1 MVCVTIIIATA
12 CVKTASYKYEDS
24 QLDEKY
30 VQSIENNPQI
40 SHFSLNRDYMPYKAI
55 KKQYTYVDT
64 RLDTIYV
71 LKGNTVIEN
80 MNKDGLSMQAKIN
93 NAKEG
98 DILEL
103 PYFYYPGYE
112 IELKAG
118 ENEIKINA
126 KESENGFVQITIP
139 RDIDYGEIYFKY
151 TGTIIEK
158 MAYMISAVSLV
169 IFIAYVNKEKHNA
182 QKE

>member
-1 MVCVTIIIATA
+1 
-12 CVKTASYKYEDS
+12 
-24 QLDEKY
+24 
-30 VQSIENNPQI
+30 
-40 SHFSLNRDYMPYKAI
+40 MPYKAI

-158 MAYMISAVSLV
+158 MAYMISAISLV
-169 IFIAYVNKEKHNA
+169 IFIVYVNKEKHNA

>member
-30 VQSIENNPQI
+30 VQSIKDNPQI

-80 MNKDGLSMQAKIN
+80 MNKDG
-93 NAKEG
+93 
-98 DILEL
+98 
-103 PYFYYPGYE
+103 
-112 IELKAG
+112 
-118 ENEIKINA
+118 
-126 KESENGFVQITIP
+126 
-139 RDIDYGEIYFKY
+139 
-151 TGTIIEK
+151 
-158 MAYMISAVSLV
+158 
-169 IFIAYVNKEKHNA
+169 
-182 QKE
+182 